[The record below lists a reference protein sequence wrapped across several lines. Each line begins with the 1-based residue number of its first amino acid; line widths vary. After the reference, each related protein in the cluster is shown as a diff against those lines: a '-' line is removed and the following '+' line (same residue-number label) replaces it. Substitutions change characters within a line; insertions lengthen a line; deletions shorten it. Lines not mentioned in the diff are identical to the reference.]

1 MISLFEASKI
11 LRRVYLDLVE
21 KSLQEIGENPP
32 YTNKGDL
39 ELLEEVEENSGKGN
53 EDGQEK
59 KV

>member
-39 ELLEEVEENSGKGN
+39 ELLEEIEENSGKEN
-53 EDGQEK
+53 EE
-59 KV
+59 

>member
-32 YTNKGDL
+32 YTNKGDS

-53 EDGQEK
+53 EE
-59 KV
+59 